1 MIKKNRKKNIVIFI
15 IVLYWVIA
23 MLFIVFQLCIINS
36 PRQVVSGLVFDTNAE
51 DITQNTRVNNNI
63 SIPCFDRMVFNSGTT
78 EQVVNFYNPK
88 INDDI
93 NFKIYLYV
101 NKELMYESNLIKPGK
116 TIRKIEI
123 VHYLEKQSTSAY
135 IIYECYR
142 KDGTKLNSARMNFNL
157 EIK

>member
-1 MIKKNRKKNIVIFI
+1 MIKKNRKKNIIIFI
-15 IVLYWVIA
+15 IVFYLLIL
-23 MLFIVFQLCIINS
+23 MFFIVLCIIKN
-36 PRQVVSGLVFDTNAE
+36 PRQGVYGLVFDANAE
-51 DITQNTRVNNNI
+51 DITQNTRVNNII

-78 EQVVNFYNPK
+78 KQVVNFYNPE
-88 INDDI
+88 INDGI
-93 NFKIYLYV
+93 NFKIYLYI

-116 TIRKIEI
+116 AIRKIEI